1 MKRIAVIL
9 LLIATGSISGVY
21 YYWRQATNLPNW
33 YTSQEKTK
41 NFTIINETSAQKESE
56 KVKAKI
62 TAINQ
67 HAAKSNNLE
76 LQLNENELNNLFVSE
91 IAKTNKS
98 SKLAEA
104 VKVVKTNIKD
114 GKIESGA
121 VVNISE
127 IPTADLRKEET
138 AALTRV
144 VKAFPSLNNREIY
157 IGIEGKPTIEN
168 GKLKF
173 DENTKLKVGNL
184 SFTQAELSKKLGI
197 PEIQIRQVSNIELKL
212 GKIKVNNIE
221 LTDDKALL
229 KGSVN

>member
-1 MKRIAVIL
+1 MKKIAVIL
-9 LLIATGSISGVY
+9 LLIASGSISGVY
-21 YYWRQATNLPNW
+21 YYWRQATNLPIW
-33 YTSQEKTK
+33 YTSQEKT
-41 NFTIINETSAQKESE
+41 NSFNIINETSAQKQSE

-67 HAAKSNNLE
+67 QAAKSNNLE
-76 LQLNENELNNLFVSE
+76 VQLNENDLNNLFVSE
-91 IAKTNKS
+91 LAKTNKS
-98 SKLAEA
+98 IKLAEA
-104 VKVVKTNIKD
+104 VKAVKTNIKD

-127 IPTADLRKEET
+127 IPTAHLRKEET

>member
-33 YTSQEKTK
+33 YTSQEQPKSF
-41 NFTIINETSAQKESE
+41 NIINETSAQKESE
-56 KVKAKI
+56 KLKAKF

-67 HAAKSNNLE
+67 QAANSKNLE

-121 VVNISE
+121 VVNISK
-127 IPTADLRKEET
+127 IPTAHLRKEET

-144 VKAFPSLNNREIY
+144 VKAFPTLNTREIY

-184 SFTQAELSKKLGI
+184 SFTQAELSNKLGI
-197 PEIQIRQVSNIELKL
+197 PESQIRQVSNIELQL
-212 GKIKVNNIE
+212 GKLKVNDIE